1 MVEVD
6 GIVIA
11 NDGALV
17 ASYALSLLNEGNG
30 AFPALGVGT
39 LFSPLPV
46 EGSSYTQ
53 GLLLTA
59 LSQLVSPGHGTATC
73 GGSPSNLA
81 THKLTK
87 TSPNQ

>member
-17 ASYALSLLNEGNG
+17 ASYALSFLNEGYG
-30 AFPALGVGT
+30 TFSTLGVGT
-39 LFSPLPV
+39 LFPPLPV
-46 EGSSYTQ
+46 EGSSYAQ

-59 LSQLVSPGHGTATC
+59 LSQLVSPGHVTTTC

-87 TSPNQ
+87 TSPKQ